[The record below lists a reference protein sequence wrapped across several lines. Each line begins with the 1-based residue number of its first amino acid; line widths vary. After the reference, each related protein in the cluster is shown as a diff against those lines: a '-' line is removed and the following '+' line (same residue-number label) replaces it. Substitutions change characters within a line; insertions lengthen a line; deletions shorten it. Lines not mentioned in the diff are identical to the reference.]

1 MKLELS
7 DEILSRLGDF
17 ATATVGLRFPPDRWR
32 ELSRGVAA
40 AALELGI
47 SDVDAW
53 IGTLLA
59 DKASGADIKALAN
72 HLTIGETYF
81 FRHRES
87 FTLLGE
93 QILPQR
99 FALRRQQGK
108 PLRIWSAACST
119 GEEPYSVAML
129 LRRMYPE
136 LSTATVSI
144 LATDINSHSLARAQR
159 GLYSEWSFRDTPS
172 WVKEAYFS
180 RKPNGRYEISPEV
193 RQLVKFSHLNFAD
206 PFYPAEFG
214 ERADYD
220 LILCRNVLMYFSAE
234 WHARI
239 VRRLV
244 AALAPEGW
252 LLVGP
257 CDISVPQATEL
268 GLDQR
273 GPGVFLRT
281 DAKAVARPVA
291 SALPPM
297 LWPTNQTA
305 QPMREESTPQ
315 VALWMPAPEPVP
327 APTATTAPLPEATQT
342 ESEVVSALAHEKAG
356 RGDLSAALLACDEAI
371 ALDKVNPAFH
381 YLRGCIL
388 QEQERLPEAVQAF
401 QRVLFLDQ
409 QAVMAHFALGCIAER
424 LGDRAEARRHLA
436 LVLRLLG
443 EANRG
448 DAVPGAE
455 GLTVGRLRAVVEHTL
470 RHDAA

>member
-17 ATATVGLRFPPDRWR
+17 ATATLGLRFPPDRWR
-32 ELSRGVAA
+32 ELARGVGA

-47 SDVDAW
+47 SDVEAW
-53 IGTLLA
+53 IETLLA
-59 DKASGADIKALAN
+59 DEASGADIKALAN

-87 FTLLGE
+87 FTLMGE
-93 QILPQR
+93 EILPER
-99 FALRRQQGK
+99 FAARREQGRS
-108 PLRIWSAACST
+108 LRIWSAACST

-136 LSTATVSI
+136 LSPATVSI
-144 LATDINSHSLARAQR
+144 SATDINTHSLARAQR
-159 GLYSEWSFRDTPS
+159 GLYSEWSFRDTPA
-172 WVKEAYFS
+172 WLKDAYFS
-180 RKPNGRYEISPEV
+180 RKPNGRYEITREV

-206 PFYPAEFG
+206 PIYPAEFG

-239 VRRLV
+239 VRRVV
-244 AALAPEGW
+244 AALAPDGW

-257 CDISVPQATEL
+257 CDISIPQATEL
-268 GLDQR
+268 GLEQR
-273 GPGVFLRT
+273 GPGSFLRT
-281 DAKAVARPVA
+281 EKKTAVRAPA
-291 SALPPM
+291 PALPPVI
-297 LWPTNQTA
+297 WPVA
-305 QPMREESTPQ
+305 QPAAAPKPAEVVPLLPSLPLLKEDAP
-315 VALWMPAPEPVP
+315 VAKA
-327 APTATTAPLPEATQT
+327 AAPLPEATQT
-342 ESEVVSALAHEKAG
+342 ESEVVSALAHEKAD
-356 RGDLSAALLACDEAI
+356 RGDLSSALLACDEAI
-371 ALDKVNPAFH
+371 ALDKVNPDFH

-401 QRVLFLDQ
+401 QRVLFLDPK
-409 QAVMAHFALGCIAER
+409 AVMAHFALGCIAER
-424 LGDRAEARRHLA
+424 LGDHGEARRHLS
-436 LVLRLLG
+436 LVLRILS